1 MNQIFKSFPSSV
13 IMDVCLWRQKGA
25 KNTHLHKD
33 LIPTYCLHKWR
44 NPSLPNRSP
53 INCSLIRSMSALLF
67 SFHFLVIEG
76 HQMVLST
83 ETRIQSNLPN
93 ITNSQIT
100 PPLNPRSME
109 EEILQMSIS
118 FIKKQKEYP
127 DELWLHGSSAICQQ
141 HDKTWTWINQT
152 GIVWCDAE
160 SAMTFHPSGSSLLRL
175 ILRTSKTRLPQ
186 EVPGPGQ
193 IKILKDHGIVVP
205 YSVMIQSW
213 CFYWIKIWIP
223 FSQYEIWLVFF
234 SLGTYSW
241 YFSTE

>member
-1 MNQIFKSFPSSV
+1 
-13 IMDVCLWRQKGA
+13 
-25 KNTHLHKD
+25 
-33 LIPTYCLHKWR
+33 
-44 NPSLPNRSP
+44 
-53 INCSLIRSMSALLF
+53 
-67 SFHFLVIEG
+67 
-76 HQMVLST
+76 MVLST

-100 PPLNPRSME
+100 PPLNPRSTE

-127 DELWLHGSSAICQQ
+127 DELWLHGSSPICQQ

-175 ILRTSKTRLPQ
+175 ILRTSKTRLPR
-186 EVPGPGQ
+186 EIPGPGQ

-213 CFYWIKIWIP
+213 CFYWIKIWIA

>member
-1 MNQIFKSFPSSV
+1 MERGPLFTQQIP
-13 IMDVCLWRQKGA
+13 I
-25 KNTHLHKD
+25 
-33 LIPTYCLHKWR
+33 
-44 NPSLPNRSP
+44 NRS
-53 INCSLIRSMSALLF
+53 LICSMSF
-67 SFHFLVIEG
+67 VIVFFPFPGHCG

-100 PPLNPRSME
+100 PPWNPPSTE

-127 DELWLHGSSAICQQ
+127 DELWLHGSSPICQQ

-175 ILRTSKTRLPQ
+175 ILRTSKTRLPR

-234 SLGTYSW
+234 
-241 YFSTE
+241 FSRNIFLVFLYRIGLM